1 METNR
6 KKYCFTLDLKDDPKA
21 IETYKEYHKNIWP
34 EIRRQ
39 IKSTGV
45 EVLEIYVVSNRL
57 FMIMETTP
65 QFSLIEKQKKDA
77 ADPKVQEWESL
88 MSKYQQVLP
97 FAQPGEKWVLME
109 QIFSL

>member
-45 EVLEIYVVSNRL
+45 EVLEIYLVSNRL

-65 QFSLIEKQKKDA
+65 QFSLIEKQKKRCRR
-77 ADPKVQEWESL
+77 PKSSRMGIVDVKVSASASL
-88 MSKYQQVLP
+88 CS
-97 FAQPGEKWVLME
+97 AR
-109 QIFSL
+109 